1 MMVVSCCEVKLVVGA
16 WATTKVASTE
26 VTTKVMRD
34 SIVLGDDADSRG
46 GLKVICA
53 RVWMLLRDEEKRDA
67 TLGDDAAGEDV
78 GWESEVVQRK
88 ARGAGAIEQVKQS
101 RELGLAAG
109 RDCSLRNGG

>member
-46 GLKVICA
+46 PKVICA
-53 RVWMLLRDEEKRDA
+53 GVWMLLRDEEKKRHN
-67 TLGDDAAGEDV
+67 
-78 GWESEVVQRK
+78 
-88 ARGAGAIEQVKQS
+88 AR
-101 RELGLAAG
+101 
-109 RDCSLRNGG
+109 